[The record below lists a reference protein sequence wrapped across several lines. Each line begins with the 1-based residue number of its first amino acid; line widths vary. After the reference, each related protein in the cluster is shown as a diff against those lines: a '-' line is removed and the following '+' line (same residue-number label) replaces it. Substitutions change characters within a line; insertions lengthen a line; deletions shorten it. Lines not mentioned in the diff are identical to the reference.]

1 MFLYLARGADRLAAA
16 LAAYGAAPLRVL
28 RTAAGQPYFPDRPGL
43 HLSISHTGPWWAC
56 VVTDRPVGLDIEDPA
71 IRRPGFPADR
81 LAARY
86 FTPAEQA
93 YVAAAAAE
101 QPVVQA
107 PPSAAF
113 LALWTRKEALL
124 KCRGTGIRGGLA
136 SFSVSDGTGLLA
148 QVTADQTYELYD
160 LAALP
165 GFTATGLAGA
175 LCRTAGQGAGAAAL
189 AEGQGMGGAAALAE
203 AAPNGRLDL
212 AAAEPERA
220 AGDAYVWRLPGR

>member
-93 YVAAAAAE
+93 YVAAAAA
-101 QPVVQA
+101 
-107 PPSAAF
+107 SRAAF

-148 QVTADQTYELYD
+148 RVTADQTYELYD

-165 GFTATGLAGA
+165 GFAATGLAGA
-175 LCRTAGQGAGAAAL
+175 LCRTAGQGP
-189 AEGQGMGGAAALAE
+189 GG
-203 AAPNGRLDL
+203 LDL